1 MMRYPVVLLDVG
13 ETLIGPSMRFGK
25 IYARVFGELGI
36 DLPADVFETAVYAA
50 LDRISREIP
59 PGRDR
64 YAYYPGGEEEYWLRF
79 CTLAVEL
86 ATERPIERGLVEQ
99 ALKKFW
105 SIFSSAEA
113 WTVFPDVLPALQSLK
128 RAGVRLGVVSNWDS
142 RLPRVLELLELE
154 DYFDAVGVSH
164 LEGVEKPAPQLFH
177 RVLERL
183 GARPE
188 EALHIGD
195 LPEMDLAG
203 AEAAGI
209 DCLLVDRRGRLDGM
223 PRTIRDLTPLPDL
236 ALG

>member
-1 MMRYPVVLLDVG
+1 MRYPTVLFDVG
-13 ETLIGPSMRFGK
+13 ETLIGPSMRFGEV
-25 IYARVFGELGI
+25 YARVFGELGI

-59 PGRDR
+59 RGRDR
-64 YAYYPGGEEEYWLRF
+64 YAYFPGGEEEYWLRF
-79 CTLAVEL
+79 CTMAVEL
-86 ATERPIERGLVEQ
+86 ATERPIERGLIKQ
-99 ALKKFW
+99 ALEKFW
-105 SIFSSAEA
+105 TVFSSAEA

-142 RLPRVLELLELE
+142 RLPRVLELLELA

-223 PRTIRDLTPLPDL
+223 PRTIRDLSPLPDL
-236 ALG
+236 VRE

>member
-1 MMRYPVVLLDVG
+1 MRYPTVLLDVG
-13 ETLIGPSMRFGK
+13 ETLIGPSMRFGEV
-25 IYARVFGELGI
+25 YARVFGELGI
-36 DLPADVFETAVYAA
+36 GLPADVFQAA
-50 LDRISREIP
+50 AYEAMDRISREIP
-59 PGRDR
+59 RGRDR

-99 ALKKFW
+99 ALKRFW
-105 SIFSSAEA
+105 SIFSSAKA
-113 WTVFPDVLPALQSLK
+113 WTVFPDVIPALQSLR

-142 RLPRVLELLELE
+142 RLPRLLELLELA

-188 EALHIGD
+188 QALHIGD

-209 DCLLVDRRGRLDGM
+209 DCLLVDRRSRLGGT

-236 ALG
+236 ARG